1 MVAAAL
7 AGEAMPEPSDG
18 RREPSPGAVSAAVE
32 PAVALRSSP
41 IDDYLH
47 QLHAALAGET
57 GGAVADYIPELAR
70 ADADAFGIAIAT
82 VDGHRYTVGDADRP
96 FTIQSVSKPF
106 LYGYALRT
114 LGRDAVRA
122 RVGVEPTGEAF
133 NAIVLDERNNRPFN
147 PMVNSGAIAVTALV
161 AGDDQAAR
169 ERTVLDLLSDFA
181 ARPLDMDAAV
191 YRSEL
196 ATGHRNRAIAYLM
209 LNSGMLAADPSD
221 ALDLYFRQCA
231 VRVTCADVA
240 VMAATLAN
248 YGVNPRTCKT
258 VLDGETVRDVLTVMS
273 TCGMYDYAGQWSY
286 DVGLPAKSGVSGAI
300 LAVIP
305 GQLGIAVY
313 APRLDH
319 YGNSVRGVAACRRLS
334 ADFGLHGLH
343 VRWDAANVIR
353 REYAADV
360 VSSNRRRP
368 PRERAVLEREGH
380 RIRVLELQ
388 GSLLFATVE
397 RLIRRVAEILPDARL
412 IVFDVKRVQLA
423 DAAGQRLLRR
433 LFEEH
438 RLEGC
443 EFALSHVDD
452 TPVRLGDLAARAGA
466 AGARLFAETD
476 AALEY
481 GEDAIVAAEVP
492 VRDDTRFALGRMEVF
507 KGLSPEDLRRLE
519 SIVQPRRFEAGTTIL
534 REGDRADLFFVVA
547 RGSVGVQLRLEG
559 GRTKRIACIGPGLTF
574 GEMSLLD
581 GAHRSADVIALET
594 VVAYGLSVEA
604 LRASAAAHP
613 HVLVTILTNI
623 NRDLSERLRRANEE
637 IRALA

>member
-1 MVAAAL
+1 MRERKNGLREAPPGTAVVAGAAPV
-7 AGEAMPEPSDG
+7 GS
-18 RREPSPGAVSAAVE
+18 SP
-32 PAVALRSSP
+32 SP
-41 IDDYLH
+41 IDDYFR

-70 ADADAFGIAIAT
+70 ADPDAFGIAIAT

-114 LGRDAVRA
+114 LGREAVRA

-161 AGDDQAAR
+161 AGDDQVAR

-181 ARPLDMDAAV
+181 ARPLDLDAAV

-209 LNSGMLAADPSD
+209 LNSGMLAADPTA

-231 VRVTCADVA
+231 VRVTCADLA
-240 VMAATLAN
+240 MMAATLAN
-248 YGVNPRTCKT
+248 YGTNPSTGKT
-258 VLDGETVRDVLTVMS
+258 VLDDETVRDVLTVMS

-313 APRLDH
+313 APRLDR

-343 VRWDAANVIR
+343 VRWDAGNVVR
-353 REYAADV
+353 REYTADV

-368 PRERAVLEREGH
+368 PRERAVLERDGH

-388 GSLLFATVE
+388 GSLFFASVE
-397 RLIRRVAEILPDARL
+397 RLLRRLAEIVAGARL
-412 IVFDVKRVQLA
+412 VVFDLKRVQLA

-433 LFEEH
+433 FVEEH
-438 RLEGC
+438 RPEGC

-452 TPVRLGDLAARAGA
+452 TPVQLGDLAARAVA
-466 AGARLFAETD
+466 AGAHVFAETD

-492 VRDDTRFALGRMEVF
+492 VHDDTRFALGRMEVF
-507 KGLSPEDLRRLE
+507 KGLEREDLRRLE
-519 SIVQPRRFEAGTTIL
+519 DIVQPRRFEAGTTIM

-547 RGSVGVQLRLEG
+547 RGSVGVQLRLDG
-559 GRTKRIACIGPGLTF
+559 GRTRRIACIGPGLTF

-581 GAHRSADVIALET
+581 GARRSADVVALET
-594 VVAYGLSVEA
+594 VVAYGVSVDA
-604 LRASAAAHP
+604 LHALGSEHP

-623 NRDLSERLRRANEE
+623 NRDLSERLRRANDE